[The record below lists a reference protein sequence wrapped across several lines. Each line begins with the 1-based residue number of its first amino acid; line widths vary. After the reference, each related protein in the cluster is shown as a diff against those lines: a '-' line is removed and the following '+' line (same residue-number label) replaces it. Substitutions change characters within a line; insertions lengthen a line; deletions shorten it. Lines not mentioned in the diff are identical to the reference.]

1 MKRVSRVAASQPANN
16 PTKQQWCNE
25 LNMHK
30 HISGSLSY
38 AAEVEVHKVKINY
51 EKYGMRMLYSHFGG
65 LEGG

>member
-1 MKRVSRVAASQPANN
+1 
-16 PTKQQWCNE
+16 
-25 LNMHK
+25 MHK